1 MNIKNHRNTRNSLP
15 SLMLCWSL
23 WVQWLHI
30 FSNSWKRAWLKHT
43 AWARQQSTQNTA
55 ARTHIISVWCE
66 NWCPKHHHTICLA
79 FYFPAILLH
88 RVDMQRYVSWC
99 PVTTLTALLSS
110 RDIPHPPKKRR
121 EGGPGVG
128 CTPLR
133 ELMLHA
139 PTGCSCLW
147 WCYPDWG
154 VPCAGTGAACA
165 GCSALHRAVFGPSV
179 EFAWQ
184 GLIFSVRGGRAAP
197 AVQTAGLWVPKRQ
210 RHQGHHTKS
219 ILMFCLSCAVPYTA
233 EKMALNS
240 EELIRTKYSKV
251 FPRTVTVFECLSKN
265 AFRIKRNKQH
275 CKWQTPFLSNLKS
288 ILIYFVSNSFHSK
301 LRRFEMTAFKLF
313 LLQSV
318 TPWGNT
324 MELAFI
330 YQAKLK
336 AFQREQYFILCLCS
350 I

>member
-1 MNIKNHRNTRNSLP
+1 MLITLSTVTAHLFQQLKESMAEAHSVSKPTEHTEHCCQNSHHLCLVWKLMSKTPPYHLSGFLFSCNSPPQSWHAKICQLMSCDNTNSITFKQGHP
-15 SLMLCWSL
+15 S
-23 WVQWLHI
+23 
-30 FSNSWKRAWLKHT
+30 
-43 AWARQQSTQNTA
+43 
-55 ARTHIISVWCE
+55 
-66 NWCPKHHHTICLA
+66 
-79 FYFPAILLH
+79 
-88 RVDMQRYVSWC
+88 
-99 PVTTLTALLSS
+99 
-110 RDIPHPPKKRR
+110 PPKKRR

-210 RHQGHHTKS
+210 RHQGYHTKS

-240 EELIRTKYSKV
+240 EELIWTKYSKV